1 MDGGHRVAHRDE
13 LRPQPEGGVR
23 ERRPVPLARR
33 PGDGLGGGG
42 QAVEGQLA
50 EGRGPDAAP
59 EGRGEP
65 HARDLGHEVDERVG
79 HVAPQRVPPAL
90 PGGLAEAGEG
100 GHPVQRLAVD
110 RLQPADRVLVRER
123 GQEQPAEVAPVGLGR
138 QEAVEQA
145 LERLAPEGGLAR
157 EARLA
162 EQLERVRVAQG
173 RAQRP
178 GDPLLPLRVAVEDV
192 QEVAQ
197 ARDRG
202 RARRGRGLGALEA
215 VRAPHPAGEGPE
227 PAQPRLEGLGGVGA
241 GERGRRGRSSPW
253 RTLATSA
260 GPTAPR
266 GAQSLDPPA
275 AQADLAVVED
285 DGLARRDRPLRRV
298 EAHLGTAAAQ

>member
-1 MDGGHRVAHRDE
+1 MSRRSEFHP
-13 LRPQPEGGVR
+13 LSPGVS
-23 ERRPVPLARR
+23 PKLAR
-33 PGDGLGGGG
+33 
-42 QAVEGQLA
+42 
-50 EGRGPDAAP
+50 AATRSSVSP
-59 EGRGEP
+59 SIVSSQP
-65 HARDLGHEVDERVG
+65 I
-79 HVAPQRVPPAL
+79 AL
-90 PGGLAEAGEG
+90 
-100 GHPVQRLAVD
+100 
-110 RLQPADRVLVRER
+110 LVRER

-197 ARDRG
+197 ARHRG

-215 VRAPHPAGEGPE
+215 VRAPHPAGDAAE
-227 PAQPRLEGLGGVGA
+227 PPQPRLEG
-241 GERGRRGRSSPW
+241 
-253 RTLATSA
+253 SA
-260 GPTAPR
+260 GSAARQEAVEGGPPR
-266 GAQSLDPPA
+266 GGLPPPPQGRPRLAEPPSLDPPA

-285 DGLARRDRPLRRV
+285 DGLAGRDRPLRRV
-298 EAHLGTAAAQ
+298 EAHLGAAAAQGPDRGLRLRVAVADARAGAERAGRLGDGQPAHVPRHEPVGEELLLVPRPRPRASPARTART